1 MIRKEPNVI
10 RLTETSNAF
19 KVYPTSIKTA
29 SSVYVIIREWHTYTL
44 GKKGCYTPGWCV
56 FFVIISIS
64 SVREV

>member
-1 MIRKEPNVI
+1 MEVFAQV
-10 RLTETSNAF
+10 EVFAH
-19 KVYPTSIKTA
+19 V
-29 SSVYVIIREWHTYTL
+29 SVMYTL